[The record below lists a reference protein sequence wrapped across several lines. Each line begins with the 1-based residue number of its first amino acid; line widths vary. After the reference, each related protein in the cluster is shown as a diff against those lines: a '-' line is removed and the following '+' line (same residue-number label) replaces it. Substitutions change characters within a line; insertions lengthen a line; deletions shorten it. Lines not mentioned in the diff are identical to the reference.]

1 VFRLTLPLRSGDR
14 LTSSPLRLVPGPEP
28 QTEPGPGQEPAP
40 EARDDAAP
48 AGARPAP
55 DAPAEVAR

>member
-28 QTEPGPGQEPAP
+28 QTEPEPGQGPAP